1 MRHIGIIASNV
12 SKGGSGRT
20 APVRIF
26 SANTANATVN
36 VASLSGYSA
45 GLSDITITVNQSV
58 WLYSTIANTA
68 GLTISGGTT
77 GDTVTVVN
85 NGYIAGLG
93 GDGGY
98 ASTAPVDG
106 GSAIKLSLT
115 APQPT
120 VTINN
125 TSTGF
130 IGGGGGGGAGTGGC
144 GGGGGAGGGNCGGYT
159 SGTPGSGGQPGFV
172 GKGATF
178 NETFGSGGGRLF
190 TAPLTGG
197 TGSRNTGSVIVLAS
211 DSRCGGGGGTSYPG
225 GGLNSQAGGGGGGWG
240 AAGGRSISASEP
252 VTFPLTAGDGGGTS
266 AGGNATIAGS
276 GASNTYAGG
285 LAGKAVDR
293 NGFTCTVTG
302 TTAQIYGATT

>member
-1 MRHIGIIASNV
+1 MRHIGIIASNI
-12 SKGGSGRT
+12 SKGGSGRA
-20 APVRIF
+20 APIRIF
-26 SANTANATVN
+26 STNTANATVN

-45 GLSDITITVNQSV
+45 GLSDITITVNSGI
-58 WLYSTIANTA
+58 WLYSNLANTA

-98 ASTAPVDG
+98 SATAPTNG

-130 IGGGGGGGAGTGGC
+130 IGGGGGGGAGTGGV
-144 GGGGGAGGGNCGGYT
+144 GGGGGAGGGNGGGYT
-159 SGTPGSGGQPGFV
+159 SGISGSGGQPGFV
-172 GKGATF
+172 GKGPVASSYI
-178 NETFGSGGGRLF
+178 GSGGGRLF
-190 TAPLTGG
+190 TLPLTGG
-197 TGSRNTGSVIVLAS
+197 TGSRQTGSTITLAS
-211 DSRCGGGGGTSYPG
+211 DSQCGGGGGTYYPG
-225 GGLNSQAGGGGGGWG
+225 GGFNAQAGGGGGGWG
-240 AAGGRSISASEP
+240 AAGGRSISASDP
-252 VTFPLTAGDGGGTS
+252 LTFPLTAGNGGGGS
-266 AGGNATIAGS
+266 GGGNATIVSS
-276 GASNTYAGG
+276 GASNTYTGG

-293 NGFTCTVTG
+293 NGFTCTVLGTNIYG
-302 TTAQIYGATT
+302 TTT